1 MMKVQD
7 VMSLNVETI
16 NGSATVAEAVRLL
29 RLTQLRALIVEPV
42 TKEDA
47 YGIVTQ
53 SDIAIKVIALARDP
67 QTVCVSEIMSKPCIV
82 LDPELSLENVAR
94 LFAQTDIW
102 RAPVIKDDL
111 VGIISVTDIINK
123 GDFVAKQKLIFLKAE
138 LQKAISNARSICGTY
153 GVYSLEA
160 ADAWKIVDKIEA
172 EAIANGAPVP
182 EKSARHQFAEESKV
196 EEFAF
201 S

>member
-1 MMKVQD
+1 MKARD
-7 VMSLNVETI
+7 IMSLNVATI
-16 NGSATVAEAVRLL
+16 PGSATVAEAVRLL
-29 RLTQLRALIVEPV
+29 RLTQLRALIVEPAIS
-42 TKEDA
+42 EDT

-53 SDIAIKVIALARDP
+53 SDIAIKVIALARQP
-67 QTVCVSEIMSKPCIV
+67 ESVLVSEIMSKPCVVI
-82 LDPELSLENVAR
+82 DPDLTIENVAR

-123 GDFVAKQKLIFLKAE
+123 GDFVAKQKLVFLKAE
-138 LQKAISNARSICGTY
+138 LHKAISNARSTCGQY

-160 ADAWKIVDKIEA
+160 ADAWKLVDKIEA

-196 EEFAF
+196 EEFA
-201 S
+201 

>member
-7 VMSLNVETI
+7 VMSLNVATI

-29 RLTQLRALIVEPV
+29 RLTQLRALIVEPA

-53 SDIAIKVIALARDP
+53 SDIAIKVIALARDA
-67 QTVCVSEIMSKPCIV
+67 QTVSVSEIMSKPCIV
-82 LDPELSLENVAR
+82 LDPELSLENAAR

-138 LQKAISNARSICGTY
+138 LQKAISNARSICGQY

-160 ADAWKIVDKIEA
+160 ADAWKLVDQIEA

-196 EEFAF
+196 EEFVF

>member
-1 MMKVQD
+1 MMKAKD
-7 VMSLNVETI
+7 IMSLNVVTI
-16 NGSATVAEAVRLL
+16 PCSATVAEAVRLL
-29 RLTQLRALIVEPV
+29 RLTQLRALIVEPI
-42 TKEDA
+42 TEEDT

-67 QTVCVSEIMSKPCIV
+67 DTVCVSEIMSKPCIV
-82 LDPELSLENVAR
+82 IDPELSLENVSR

-123 GDFVAKQKLIFLKAE
+123 GDFVSKQKLIFLKAE
-138 LQKAISNARSICGTY
+138 LQKAISNARSTCGQY

-160 ADAWKIVDKIEA
+160 ADAWKLVDQIEA
-172 EAIANGAPVP
+172 EAIANGAPKP

-196 EEFAF
+196 EDFVL

>member
-1 MMKVQD
+1 MMKARD
-7 VMSLNVETI
+7 IMSLNVATI
-16 NGSATVAEAVRLL
+16 PGSATVAEAVRLL
-29 RLTQLRALIVEPV
+29 RLTQLRALIVEPAIS
-42 TKEDA
+42 EDT

-53 SDIAIKVIALARDP
+53 SDIAIKVIALARQP
-67 QTVCVSEIMSKPCIV
+67 ESVLVSEIMSKPCVVI
-82 LDPELSLENVAR
+82 DPDLTIENVAR

-123 GDFVAKQKLIFLKAE
+123 GDFVAKQKLVFLKAE
-138 LQKAISNARSICGTY
+138 LHKAISNARSTCGQY

-160 ADAWKIVDKIEA
+160 ADAWKLVDKIEA

-196 EEFAF
+196 EEFA
-201 S
+201 

>member
-1 MMKVQD
+1 MMMKVQD
-7 VMSLNVETI
+7 VMSLNVATI
-16 NGSATVAEAVRLL
+16 DGSATVAEAVRLL
-29 RLTQLRALIVEPV
+29 RLTQLRALIVEPA
-42 TKEDA
+42 TKSDA

-138 LQKAISNARSICGTY
+138 LQKAISNARSICGQY
-153 GVYSLEA
+153 GVYSFLCC
-160 ADAWKIVDKIEA
+160 
-172 EAIANGAPVP
+172 
-182 EKSARHQFAEESKV
+182 
-196 EEFAF
+196 
-201 S
+201 

>member
-1 MMKVQD
+1 MMKAKD
-7 VMSLNVETI
+7 IMSLNVANI
-16 NGSATVAEAVRLL
+16 PCSATVAEAVRLL
-29 RLTQLRALIVEPV
+29 RLTQLRALIVEPI
-42 TKEDA
+42 TEEDT

-67 QTVCVSEIMSKPCIV
+67 DTVCVSEIMSKPCIV
-82 LDPELSLENVAR
+82 IDPELSLENVSR

-123 GDFVAKQKLIFLKAE
+123 GDFVSKQKLIFLKAE
-138 LQKAISNARSICGTY
+138 LQKAISNARSICGQY

-160 ADAWKIVDKIEA
+160 ADAWKLVDQVEA
-172 EAIANGAPVP
+172 EAIANGAPKP

-196 EEFAF
+196 EDFVL